1 VDTPIIDPPD
11 SGAIRVKGTVKWF
24 DPVKGFGFIV
34 SKDVSGDV
42 LLHRTVVEEYGC
54 ATVLEGATVE
64 CDVIQKVKGLQ
75 ARKLHS
81 LDNSTASS
89 GSNAVNGHA
98 HGPNG
103 NGSNGGSPKRVTR
116 EREILV
122 QEPTGPAI
130 EAECKWFSR
139 PKGYGFVVA
148 RGGSEDVFVHMDLL
162 RKHGIRE
169 LRQNQRV
176 LVRVGRGAKGLTATE
191 IHLVPEGPGSL
202 KPFRLTTPAE
212 FEARP

>member
-1 VDTPIIDPPD
+1 METPIIDPPD

-42 LLHRTVVEEYGC
+42 LLHRSVVQEYGC

-75 ARKLHS
+75 ARKLHH
-81 LDNSTASS
+81 LDNSTAASGTASANGHS
-89 GSNAVNGHA
+89 GSTNG
-98 HGPNG
+98 G
-103 NGSNGGSPKRVTR
+103 NGSNGGNKRQPR
-116 EREILV
+116 EREILL
-122 QEPTGPAI
+122 QEPTGPAL
-130 EAECKWFSR
+130 EGECKWFSR
-139 PKGYGFVVA
+139 PKGYGFVVV
-148 RGGSEDVFVHMDLL
+148 RGNPEDVFVHMDLL

-176 LVRVGRGAKGLTATE
+176 LVRVGRGPKGLTATE
-191 IHLVPEGPGSL
+191 IHMVPEGVGTA

>member
-1 VDTPIIDPPD
+1 MDTPIIDPPD

-89 GSNAVNGHA
+89 GGPVNGHA

-103 NGSNGGSPKRVTR
+103 GNANGSAKRVTR
-116 EREILV
+116 DREILV
-122 QEPTGPAI
+122 EPTGPAI

-176 LVRVGRGAKGLTATE
+176 LVRFGRGSKGLTATE

>member
-1 VDTPIIDPPD
+1 METPIIDPPD

-34 SKDVSGDV
+34 SKDVPGDV
-42 LLHRTVVEEYGC
+42 LLHRSVVQEYGC

-75 ARKLHS
+75 ARKLHH
-81 LDNSTASS
+81 LDNSTASN
-89 GSNAVNGHA
+89 GSTPLNGH
-98 HGPNG
+98 GTG
-103 NGSNGGSPKRVTR
+103 TGGSNGGAKRMPR
-116 EREILV
+116 DREILL
-122 QEPTGPAI
+122 QEPTGPAL

-148 RGGSEDVFVHMDLL
+148 RGNAEDVFVHMDLL

-176 LVRVGRGAKGLTATE
+176 LVRVGRGPKGLTATE
-191 IHLVPEGPGSL
+191 IHMVPEGVGSS

>member
-34 SKDVSGDV
+34 SKEVSGDV
-42 LLHRTVVEEYGC
+42 LLHRSVVEEYGC

-64 CDVIQKVKGLQ
+64 CDVVQKVKGLQ

-81 LDNSTASS
+81 LDNTTANGGGNSS
-89 GSNAVNGHA
+89 VNGHGGG
-98 HGPNG
+98 HVPNTAA
-103 NGSNGGSPKRVTR
+103 KRTQR
-116 EREILV
+116 PREILIE
-122 QEPTGPAI
+122 EPTGPAL

-148 RGGSEDVFVHMDLL
+148 RGNSEDVFVHMDLL

-169 LRQNQRV
+169 LRQHQRV
-176 LVRVGRGAKGLTATE
+176 LVRIGRGPKGLTATE
-191 IHLVPEGPGSL
+191 IHAVPEGVGSN